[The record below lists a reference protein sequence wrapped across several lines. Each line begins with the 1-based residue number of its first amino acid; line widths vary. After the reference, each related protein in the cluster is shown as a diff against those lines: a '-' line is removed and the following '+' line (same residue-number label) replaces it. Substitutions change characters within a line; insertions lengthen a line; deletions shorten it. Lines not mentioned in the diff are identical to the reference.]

1 MKRRPARRLRDP
13 PELPAVRIA
22 RESAGA
28 RHVGSLFQESV
39 DALDP
44 TPLRRHRQRGHAV
57 GVGRVHVRVR
67 MLHQLFDQPRL
78 GVLGREVE
86 AREPRRVRA
95 VRADPRLEKLAD
107 FVHRVGVAHHAV
119 AQQHPPEGIARR
131 LRGRGV
137 HVAEPV
143 AHRAREPQL
152 GAAVGPPPERRA
164 LALSFHD
171 LAAEQQVAEDRA
183 VERGLLAQE
192 RRELRERR
200 SVFGRRGQLVGRR
213 REVQRARRRS
223 ERRLV
228 SRSGRRGFGGVLRAF
243 HGRQRRHLFI
253 NALVSLARSSHAGR
267 AW

>member
-152 GAAVGPPPERRA
+152 GAAIGPPPQRRA
-164 LALSFHD
+164 LALGFHF
-171 LAAEQQVAEDRA
+171 AAEQHVAEDRA